1 MKIFE
6 VTSTIAAKQAAL
18 APQATTDTEASSQP
32 QTPKKG
38 SVEEL
43 LVQQG
48 SLPKMGAYLRD
59 QYDMKG
65 KRGKRIK
72 STGSTEVDDLLTRMG
87 FIVK

>member
-1 MKIFE
+1 MKIYE

-18 APQATTDTEASSQP
+18 APTAQTTTQTDQP
-32 QTPKKG
+32 TYKKG
-38 SVEEL
+38 SVEER

-48 SLPKMGAYLRD
+48 SLPKMGQYLRD

-65 KRGKRIK
+65 KGGKRVK
-72 STGSTEVDDLLTRMG
+72 STGSAEVDDLLTRMG